1 MSDFKENLKVTPD
14 KLIKNIDIIKNLNEQ
29 DQVYNPNM
37 NEMSERT
44 NILRSGENVF
54 YNMMLISGMLFT
66 LNDTSNK
73 IIDTSIIGR
82 VKSPESIARK
92 SNRIGRKNKKSR
104 DIIAYNIIIDRIHN
118 SDDFYNVFRSDKI
131 QSLYN
136 ERKSNIDLM
145 QMVVDFINSF
155 EMYGLSS
162 ELDESLTI
170 EETREV
176 SKKRLDGMK
185 DNCAKIAENIEKY
198 NKEEPGNSKGFP
210 INQSMRVMC
219 EELLKREIQNA
230 TQELYS
236 ERHRLEIEIKENKAN
251 LSEDML
257 AIKRNNLKSLKAKIN
272 LLESKK
278 NWKTNELVEI
288 LSGKIDKEKVMIYI
302 PIIEQLRKEEMD
314 AMIVN
319 SEHQKEESNEK
330 KYCQLLILVLYQLT
344 KLEFV
349 KDGQYEGLIYNNI
362 WTNLHNSLKEYKN
375 CEIDKGTY
383 GNVTFESLQKLTTNL
398 IRLNARLSDQLQ
410 YEIAKYEMDYYL
422 KSIINQFTGKE
433 DLVGEEKIKPNGYV
447 SIHYDAESFEIKV
460 TTHYRDRV
468 ASKGSAAYGSG
479 RTENRNEKKREIKR
493 LNYKK
498 YLLRLSGKKE
508 NKIIKNAK
516 IHVDYANKIKAF
528 YNKGGL
534 PSDINRQN
542 SLLKWKKELLRSTPR
557 YFLARYDEEKNVVK
571 IEFFGA
577 LQNVQKYYSETSV
590 IEIRDEVKMMIDE
603 IKEYE
608 VNGNGTLLSDKP
620 YIIEVSRNQYHDFV
634 NFDLRDMKG
643 KIEEKLIEAE
653 KENNINEKDRE

>member
-1 MSDFKENLKVTPD
+1 MRDFKENLKVTPD
-14 KLIKNIDIIKNLNEQ
+14 KLIKNIDIIKSLNEQ
-29 DQVYNPNM
+29 EQVYNPNM

-185 DNCAKIAENIEKY
+185 DNCVKIAENIDKY
-198 NKEEPGNSKGFP
+198 NNEELGNSRGFP

-236 ERHRLEIEIKENKAN
+236 ERHRLEREIKENKAN

-257 AIKRNNLKSLKAKIN
+257 AIKRNNLKNLKARIN

-288 LSGKIDKEKVMIYI
+288 LSGKIDKEKVMMYI

-314 AMIVN
+314 AMIAN
-319 SEHQKEESNEK
+319 GEHQKDESNEK

-433 DLVGEEKIKPNGYV
+433 DIVGEEKIKPNGYV
-447 SIHYDAESFEIKV
+447 SIHYDAETFEIKV

-479 RTENRNEKKREIKR
+479 RIENQNEKKREIKR

-498 YLLRLSGKKE
+498 YLLKLSGKEKTL
-508 NKIIKNAK
+508 IIKKAR
-516 IHVDYANKIKAF
+516 IHVDYANKIKDF
-528 YNKGGL
+528 YGNGKNL
-534 PSDINRQN
+534 SRINRKD
-542 SLLKWKKELLRSTPR
+542 SLREWKKELLKSTPR
-557 YFLARYDEEKNVVK
+557 YFLARYDADKNVVK

-590 IEIRDEVKMMIDE
+590 IEIRDEVKMMIDD
-603 IKEYE
+603 IKKYE
-608 VNGNGTLLSDKP
+608 LTENEALLSDKP

-643 KIEEKLIEAE
+643 KIEKKLSEADK
-653 KENNINEKDRE
+653 KENIDVKTRE

>member
-29 DQVYNPNM
+29 EQVYNPNM